1 MSGWAA
7 SMSALANF
15 LYVLDLFVEIVCH
28 PLPIQL
34 LCSAPLPTST
44 RRQETDEPTHVAGG
58 GRTSPAP
65 ALSSTTTLRRRPS
78 HRRQSSVAA
87 ISWSRF
93 DPNNPSSRR
102 DSNASWMRDGELDYD
117 MSTRT
122 GRSAVSRPFSWGPVG
137 EFYYRE
143 SLCLSETDRSLFS
156 HHECTVWCRGTTTA
170 LTFS

>member
-1 MSGWAA
+1 M
-7 SMSALANF
+7 
-15 LYVLDLFVEIVCH
+15 
-28 PLPIQL
+28 
-34 LCSAPLPTST
+34 
-44 RRQETDEPTHVAGG
+44 QETDEPTNGVAGE
-58 GRTSPAP
+58 RTSPAP
-65 ALSSTTTLRRRPS
+65 PTLRRRPS

-93 DPNNPSSRR
+93 DQNTGGAANPSSRR

-122 GRSAVSRPFSWGPVG
+122 GRSGRPFSWGPVG

-156 HHECTVWCRGTTTA
+156 HHECTLCGCRP
-170 LTFS
+170 